1 MLYLDRV
8 PSNTIVKSMCYPA
21 KTTKLDRNN
30 LFIIPTATESEFLA
44 IVDKFMNNIG
54 NLKLRLPKSI
64 YVPYAE
70 FVKFRSGPRK
80 VVNKNYQ
87 QDVKERKARGFVKAG
102 HLPSTL
108 VDYNG
113 FIDVSSIIVPTLQAK
128 YTSANSLNFWDN
140 ILHDRGLIQE
150 YKYLVFNKDNMA
162 IKVNAIT
169 AVTPKIG
176 LNSPNMY
183 LNFLYNLRFHFE
195 GMRKLLQEN
204 KVDIIFTDDKWTVKI
219 DSESIPND
227 PKAFFKDLFT
237 TLRRLNTG
245 AVVLEEENDEVNEE
259 LLFEDDDNSI
269 KEETSLNDEK
279 MLKAIDKLDKQMQ
292 ITEEEKKG
300 LEEQVLDT
308 ESSKDKQLN
317 SAIKISEIIEKSK
330 EKDIPIISDRQKKVE
345 KRVEDLKKKHLTEI
359 VAKLEENELEMI
371 DKKEVSNTNVDR
383 FNEFKIENMDK
394 QYEKTAKKVRMEV
407 GENFAKSDT
416 PLMLSNYKERDDDT
430 SPDTKGKVIN
440 YTFQSPN
447 NTKESHS
454 FTVRVP
460 ELRDGKFLHLNGSDK
475 VLIRQKMSLPII
487 KIKDRV
493 LFTSYYGKMFFEVS
507 RGNISKIVAKVKRY
521 IKYVRKTYS
530 SKELNPYF
538 NFAPAYFDCE
548 DNNILSTE
556 LLEIS
561 RYFTKIHIDDD
572 YISFENCKTVSG
584 DKSGIIAYIGGKLF
598 KVTPNNEIEEVET
611 GKVVTI
617 ADLLSLL
624 FIREPANPIF
634 NIWEKIVKKK
644 ETTSM
649 AFSTG
654 TLLAVDT
661 PIILMVLHAM
671 DENLLSILEI
681 LKRDYKL
688 EYKITPWSDK
698 KPPKLFNENDG
709 QQFLFDGFSLDVK
722 YNNVS
727 NRLLLEYLNNI
738 NTTAYVSL
746 KLKGIIESQ
755 YNSRHIMNMENYRDY
770 FIDNVATKQ
779 IMEDMGIPTDYPEAL
794 LYCNSLLTNYDRSV
808 KEISLA
814 NERMPSNSEI
824 IHGVLYKELA
834 QGMIDY
840 SNKVKRGSKSAE
852 FSVEKDAVIKT
863 LLTLPNL
870 EESSKLNPIQHIDKT
885 YTISG
890 KGVSGVNE
898 DRAYT
903 KAKRRWDESFFGIM
917 SDVSPFT
924 KSSGISKHLAVNP
937 NITDMK
943 GYFKSK
949 KPEEVE
955 PEEIMAISESLAPFA
970 QRHDTAARLAMFMS
984 QMNHT
989 VNVEGSEQSLVTYG
1003 MDDTL
1008 CELDTDFVHK
1018 VEDDAEVL
1026 ELNNRYVKVK
1036 YLNEK
1041 NSKGEPLLKVF
1052 SISKI
1057 ERNAAKAKY
1066 ILNDMI
1072 LNPKL
1077 NIKVGKVIKKGTVI
1091 AYNKD
1096 FYQSDGVDITYKPG
1110 PIVYVALTNN
1120 QSSYEDATVMSQ
1132 SLANKLGTKNLKRI
1146 AIKLHPRSKIIEY
1159 KTPGSIQP
1167 GDVIMKYSDDTG
1179 SDFYNMQ
1186 VDTSQLDDYLLNIKK
1201 CNHRG
1206 NVRDIYVYYKLTQD
1220 EYEHMD
1226 SSIKSYMDYIEKYY
1240 NTNFNTKKMA
1250 LGLQD
1255 YEKNADT
1262 DHVTKFRGNRKA
1274 KVNGDS
1280 VDNGEILIEYFIEV
1294 ETPFSIGDKLIFG
1307 SSALKGVC
1315 SKMVEDEYAPVGH
1328 KTGRRIDA
1336 ILSTYSPSSR
1346 MVYSLFMVSLLTAGM
1361 MQMNNHIRKNILN
1374 LDEKWQ

>member
-1 MLYLDRV
+1 MIYLDRV

-30 LFIIPTATESEFLA
+30 LFIIPTATEKEFLA

-64 YVPYAE
+64 YVPYSE
-70 FVKFRSGPRK
+70 FVKFRTGPRK

-87 QDVKERKARGFVKAG
+87 QDVKERKDRGFLKAG
-102 HLPSTL
+102 YLPSTL

-113 FIDVSSIIVPTLQAK
+113 FIDVSSIIVPTLSAK
-128 YTSANSLNFWDN
+128 YTMANSLNFWDN
-140 ILHDRGLIQE
+140 IVKDRGLLQE
-150 YKYLVFNKDNMA
+150 YKYLVFTKENMGV
-162 IKVNAIT
+162 KVNAIT

-183 LNFLYNLRFHFE
+183 LNFLYNLRFHYD

-204 KVDIIFTDDKWTVKI
+204 KVDLIFTDNKWTIKI
-219 DSESIPND
+219 DSESIPTD
-227 PKAFFKDLFT
+227 SKVFFKNLFT

-245 AVVLEEENDEVNEE
+245 VVVLEEENDEANEA
-259 LLFEDDDNSI
+259 LLFEDDVNSV

-279 MLKAIDKLDKQMQ
+279 IISAIEKLDDKLN
-292 ITEEEKKG
+292 IEEKKEI
-300 LEEQVLDT
+300 EEGVLND
-308 ESSKDKQLN
+308 SSNKDKQLQT
-317 SAIKISEIIEKSK
+317 AIKISEIIQKSK
-330 EKDIPIISDRQKKVE
+330 EEELPIISDRQKKVE
-345 KRVEDLKKKHLTEI
+345 KRVDELKKKHLTEI
-359 VAKLEENELEMI
+359 VAKLEENEMEI
-371 DKKEVSNTNVDR
+371 IEKKKVNNSNVDR

-407 GENFAKSDT
+407 GDNFAKSDT

-430 SPDTKGKVIN
+430 SVDTKGKVVS

-447 NTKESHS
+447 NTKEKHS

-493 LFTSYYGKMFFEVS
+493 LFTTYYGKMFFEIS

-521 IKYVRKTYS
+521 IKYIRKTYT

-538 NFAPAYFDCE
+538 DFAPAYFDCE

-561 RYFTKIHIDDD
+561 RYFTKIHIDED
-572 YISFENCKTVSG
+572 YITFENCKT
-584 DKSGIIAYIGGKLF
+584 KSGNKSGVIAYIGGKFF
-598 KVTPNNEIEEVET
+598 KVTPNNEIEEEGT
-611 GKVVTI
+611 SKVLTI

-634 NIWEKIVKKK
+634 NIWGSIVKKK

-671 DENLLSILEI
+671 DENLLEVLEI
-681 LKRDYKL
+681 LKKDYGL
-688 EYKITPWSDK
+688 EYKITPWDTK
-698 KPPKLFNENDG
+698 KPPKLYNENDG

-738 NTTAYVSL
+738 NTTAYDSL
-746 KLKGIIESQ
+746 KMKGIIESQ

-770 FIDNVATKQ
+770 FIDNVASKQ
-779 IMEDMGIPTDYPEAL
+779 VMEDMGIPTNYPEAL

-808 KEISLA
+808 KEISLT

-824 IHGVLYKELA
+824 IHGVLYKQLA
-834 QGMIDY
+834 NGMIDY

-852 FSVEKDAVIKT
+852 FSVEKDAVIKE

-870 EESSKLNPIQHIDKT
+870 EESSKLNPIQHIDKL

-903 KAKRRWDESFFGIM
+903 KSKRRWDESFFGIM

-949 KPEEVE
+949 KPQDVK
-955 PEEIMAISESLAPFA
+955 PEEIMAISETLAPFA
-970 QRHDTAARLAMFMS
+970 QRHDSAARLAMFMS

-989 VNVEGSEQSLVTYG
+989 VNVQGSEQSLVTYG
-1003 MDDTL
+1003 MDDNL
-1008 CELDTDFVHK
+1008 YELDTDFVHK
-1018 VEDDAEVL
+1018 VEDDAEIV
-1026 ELNNRYVKVK
+1026 EFNDKYVKVK

-1041 NSKGEPLLKVF
+1041 NSKGEPILKIF

-1077 NIKVGKVIKKGTVI
+1077 TLKIGKILKKGTVI

-1110 PIVYVALTNN
+1110 PIAWVALTNN
-1120 QSSYEDATVMSQ
+1120 QLSYEDATVMCQ
-1132 SLANKLGTKNLKRI
+1132 SLATKLGTKNLKRI
-1146 AIKLHPRSKIIEY
+1146 AIKLHPRSKIVDFKKIEY
-1159 KTPGSIQP
+1159 IQP
-1167 GDVIMKYSDDTG
+1167 GDVILKYSEDTG
-1179 SDFYNMQ
+1179 SDFYNNQ
-1186 VDTSQLDDYLLNIKK
+1186 IDTSTLDDYLLNIKK
-1201 CNHRG
+1201 SNHRG
-1206 NVRDIYVYYKLTQD
+1206 NIRDIFIYYKLTNE
-1220 EYEHMD
+1220 EYENMD
-1226 SSIKSYMDYIEKYY
+1226 PSIKGFMDYVEKYY
-1240 NTNFNTKKMA
+1240 NTNYNTKKMA
-1250 LGLQD
+1250 LGLQE
-1255 YEKNADT
+1255 YEKNSDT

-1294 ETPFSIGDKLIFG
+1294 ETPFSVGDKLIFG

-1315 SKMVEDEYAPVGH
+1315 SKIVEDEDAPIGV
-1328 KTGRRIDA
+1328 KSNRRIDA

-1346 MVYSLFMVSLLTAGM
+1346 MVYSLFMVSLLTGAM
-1361 MQMNNHIRKNILN
+1361 IQMNNHIRENILN
-1374 LDEKWQ
+1374 LEKKW

>member
-30 LFIIPTATESEFLA
+30 LFIIPTATEKEFLA
-44 IVDKFMNNIG
+44 IVDKFMNNEG

-70 FVKFRSGPRK
+70 FVKYRSGPRK

-87 QDVKERKARGFVKAG
+87 QDVKERKARGFLKAG

-113 FIDVSSIIVPTLQAK
+113 FIDVSSIIEPTLLAK
-128 YTSANSLNFWDN
+128 YTAANSLNFWDN
-140 ILHDRGLIQE
+140 IIHDRGLLQE
-150 YKYLVFNKDNMA
+150 YKYLVFTKDNMQL
-162 IKVNAIT
+162 KVNAIT

-176 LNSPNMY
+176 LNSSNMY
-183 LNFLYNLRFHFE
+183 LNFLYNLRFHFD

-204 KVDIIFTDDKWTVKI
+204 KVDLIFTDGKWTVKI
-219 DSESIPND
+219 DSESIPSD
-227 PKAFFKDLFT
+227 SKSFFKNLFT
-237 TLRRLNTG
+237 SLRRLNTG
-245 AVVLEEENDEVNEE
+245 VVVLEDENDEVNEE
-259 LLFEDDDNSI
+259 LIFEDDSNSI

-279 MLKAIDKLDKQMQ
+279 MIKAIEKLDKNLSEDEKNELEKQ
-292 ITEEEKKG
+292 I
-300 LEEQVLDT
+300 LDDKPT
-308 ESSKDKQLN
+308 KDKQLA
-317 SAIKISEIIEKSK
+317 SAIKISEIIEKAK
-330 EKDIPIISDRQKKVE
+330 ETELPVISERQKKVE
-345 KRVEDLKKKHLTEI
+345 KRMEDLKKKHLTEI
-359 VAKLEENELEMI
+359 IAKLEENEMELIEAKKVADTNI
-371 DKKEVSNTNVDR
+371 DK

-394 QYEKTAKKVRMEV
+394 QYEKTAKKVRIEI
-407 GENFAKSDT
+407 GDNFAKSDT

-430 SPDTKGKVIN
+430 SPDTKGKVVS

-447 NTKESHS
+447 NTNESHS

-493 LFTSYYGKMFFEVS
+493 LFTTYYGKMFFEVS

-521 IKYVRKTYS
+521 IKYVRKTYT

-538 NFAPAYFDCE
+538 DFAPAYFDCE

-572 YISFENCKTVSG
+572 YITFENCKTKSG
-584 DKSGIIAYIGGKLF
+584 NKSGIIAYIGGKLF
-598 KVTPNNEIEEVET
+598 KVTANNEIEEEET

-671 DENLLSILEI
+671 DENLLEVLEI
-681 LKRDYKL
+681 LKNDYGL

-727 NRLLLEYLNNI
+727 NRLLLEYLNNV
-738 NTTAYVSL
+738 NTTAYDSL
-746 KLKGIIESQ
+746 KMKGLIESL

-779 IMEDMGIPTDYPEAL
+779 VMEDMGIPTNYPEAL
-794 LYCNSLLTNYDRSV
+794 LYCNSLLTNYDRTV
-808 KEISLA
+808 KEISLS

-824 IHGVLYKELA
+824 IHGVLYKEMA
-834 QGMIDY
+834 KGMIDY
-840 SNKVKRGSKSAE
+840 SNKLKRGSKSAE
-852 FSVEKDAVIKT
+852 FSIERDAVIKT

-903 KAKRRWDESFFGIM
+903 KPKRRWDESFYGIM

-924 KSSGISKHLAVNP
+924 KSSGISRHLAVNP

-949 KPEEVE
+949 KPEEVKD
-955 PEEIMAISESLAPFA
+955 EEIMAISESLAPFA

-1008 CELDTDFVHK
+1008 CEMDTDFVHK
-1018 VEDDAEVL
+1018 VDDDAEIL
-1026 ELNNRYVKVK
+1026 DINERFIKVK

-1041 NSKGEPLLKVF
+1041 NTKGEPIIKIF

-1066 ILNDMI
+1066 ILNDMV

-1077 NIKVGKVIKKGTVI
+1077 KLAKGKVVKKGTVLC
-1091 AYNKD
+1091 YNKD

-1110 PIVYVALTNN
+1110 PIAYVALTNN
-1120 QSSYEDATVMSQ
+1120 QSSYEDATVMTQ
-1132 SLANKLGTKNLKRI
+1132 SLAKKLGTKNLKRV
-1146 AIKLHPRSKIIEY
+1146 AIKLAPRSKIVEFKQI
-1159 KTPGSIQP
+1159 GNVHP

-1186 VDTSQLDDYLLNIKK
+1186 VDSSTLDDYLLNIKK
-1201 CNHRG
+1201 SNHRG
-1206 NVRDIYVYYKLTQD
+1206 NIRDIFVYYKLTK
-1220 EYEHMD
+1220 EEEENMD
-1226 SSIKSYMDYIEKYY
+1226 SSIKGFMDYVEKYY
-1240 NTNFNTKKMA
+1240 NSNFDSKKMA
-1250 LGLQD
+1250 LGLMG

-1262 DHVTKFRGNRKA
+1262 DHVTKFSGNRKA

-1280 VDNGEILIEYFIEV
+1280 VDNGQILIEYFIEV

-1315 SKMVEDEYAPVGH
+1315 SKIVEDEDAPVGV
-1328 KTGRRIDA
+1328 KTNRRIDA

-1361 MQMNNHIRKNILN
+1361 MEMNNHIREKILKI
-1374 LDEKWQ
+1374 DKKWQ